1 MGRWIGW
8 FVAGGVVAGCFS
20 AAVRAGDCPAQLR
33 MAYNSSWLPYIEVT
47 DEEIRGSDVQLIRHT
62 LAQAG
67 SALQLRYVPESR
79 AIQMLRQGDI
89 DVLFAASYTKERA
102 AYAWF
107 SQPYRQ
113 EQNAVL
119 VHRQTLQLY
128 PEIKERAYFLML
140 AARRLVGTYNPSGF
154 YGEDF
159 EAIKQQQPVKNRS
172 LAVFEADRR
181 WELVVNRRADY
192 TIVDRDAAVSGLRSH
207 PAAASLLLL
216 PFSLNSAPVHLMLS
230 KQTIS
235 AACVA
240 LIDQQLPT
248 NRITA
253 HAKNFPAIHR
263 SIWEFAQ
270 TNTR

>member
-1 MGRWIGW
+1 MGRCIGW
-8 FVAGGVVAGCFS
+8 FLAGGVVAIWLS
-20 AAVRAGDCPAQLR
+20 APALAGDCPTQLR

-47 DEEIRGSDVQLIRHT
+47 DEEVRGTDVSLIRQALT
-62 LAQAG
+62 QAG

-89 DVLFAASYTKERA
+89 DLLFAASYTQERA
-102 AYAWF
+102 QYAWF

-172 LAVFEADRR
+172 LVVFEAQRR
-181 WELVVNRRADY
+181 LELVANRRADY
-192 TIVDRDAAVSGLRSH
+192 TIVDRDAAISDLRNH
-207 PAAASLLLL
+207 PAAASLMLL

-230 KQTIS
+230 KQTVS

-240 LIDQQLPT
+240 LIDQQLPA

-253 HAKNFPAIHR
+253 HVKNFPAIHR
-263 SIWEFAQ
+263 SILEFAQ
-270 TNTR
+270 INTR

>member
-1 MGRWIGW
+1 M
-8 FVAGGVVAGCFS
+8 AGSFS

-47 DEEIRGSDVQLIRHT
+47 DEEIRGTDVQLIRNT

-67 SALQLRYVPESR
+67 SSLQLRYVPESR
-79 AIQMLRQGDI
+79 AMQMLRQGDI
-89 DVLFAASYTKERA
+89 DLLFAASYTKERA
-102 AYAWF
+102 EYAWF

-119 VHRQTLQLY
+119 VHRQTVQVY

-140 AARRLVGTYNPSGF
+140 AARRLVGTYNPSGY

-172 LAVFEADRR
+172 LAVFEAERR

-192 TIVDRDAAVSGLRSH
+192 TIVDRDAAASGLRNHS
-207 PAAASLLLL
+207 AAASLLLL
-216 PFSLNSAPVHLMLS
+216 PFSLNSAPVHLMFS
-230 KQTIS
+230 KQTVS
-235 AACVA
+235 AACLAV
-240 LIDQQLPT
+240 IDQQLPS

-253 HAKNFPAIHR
+253 HVKNFPAIHR
-263 SIWEFAQ
+263 SVLEFAQ
-270 TNTR
+270 INTR